1 MSFSCRLFYSGVA
14 VSLSLLRDFSLKPA
28 LCWRVLASAPCHS
41 RLTNLYGWPS
51 TTWPACCLDYEATHR
66 ISGGQ
71 YILFVFS
78 LIDDLAISDCWV
90 LIFTLCAYSLVWAPL
105 RLPHPKF
112 LPNFPFSY
120 NKNISSQNTCDCLLV
135 HGMPCLIGSHACS
148 LTFKTTLRGRKNFLL
163 AY

>member
-14 VSLSLLRDFSLKPA
+14 VIISAERLLSKACTLLESAGECTLSLKTYITAGHQPHGQLAALTMRPLIDFL
-28 LCWRVLASAPCHS
+28 
-41 RLTNLYGWPS
+41 
-51 TTWPACCLDYEATHR
+51 
-66 ISGGQ
+66 GGQ

-90 LIFTLCAYSLVWAPL
+90 LIFILCAYSVVWVPL